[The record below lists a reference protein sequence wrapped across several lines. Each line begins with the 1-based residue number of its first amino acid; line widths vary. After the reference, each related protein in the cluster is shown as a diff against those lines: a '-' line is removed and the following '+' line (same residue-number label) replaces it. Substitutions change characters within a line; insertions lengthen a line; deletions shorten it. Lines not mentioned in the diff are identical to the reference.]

1 MGQKKGVCLK
11 VYVTTPRKPNS
22 AQRKVA
28 KVNLSNNINII
39 AYIPGIGHQ
48 LQQHSSVLIRGG
60 RTKDLQGA
68 RFKIIRGKYDST
80 PVLARRKKRSKY
92 GVKKR
97 NKYKS
102 FLIMNKV
109 FKYIKK
115 ESGLNINPI
124 LL

>member
-1 MGQKKGVCLK
+1 MPTLNQLIKKNSRKRIKRPSRVQPLDKCPQKKGVCLK

-28 KVNLSNNINII
+28 KVSLSNNINVI

-60 RTKDLQGA
+60 RTKDLPGA

-80 PVLARRKKRSKY
+80 PVLTRRKKRSKY
-92 GVKKR
+92 GVKKP
-97 NKYKS
+97 N
-102 FLIMNKV
+102 
-109 FKYIKK
+109 
-115 ESGLNINPI
+115 
-124 LL
+124 